1 MRQILGNLVSN
12 AVKFTHSGYVL
23 IDLRHEVQRPKISDH
38 NASSGE
44 STESGVNRPIKK
56 NILTVYSITP
66 DQTRE
71 ANKSKEER
79 CIDEL
84 AIERA
89 QETGEEEYTVCFR
102 VIDTG
107 IGVSKDKANEIF
119 LPFTQEDIA
128 HTRVYGG
135 TGECGL
141 LTRTRGKIKEES
153 LITTS

>member
-1 MRQILGNLVSN
+1 MRYRGQKSV
-12 AVKFTHSGYVL
+12 TTVL
-23 IDLRHEVQRPKISDH
+23 RQVIKPKVVYIGS
-38 NASSGE
+38 
-44 STESGVNRPIKK
+44 IKK
-56 NILTVYSITP
+56 NILTVHSIIP
-66 DQTRE
+66 DQKRE

-84 AIERA
+84 VIEHA

-141 LTRTRGKIKEES
+141 LTRTRDGRLKKN
-153 LITTS
+153 L